1 MGAWFL
7 LFELVLTKF
16 FKFGKQDSFYV
27 ILIHIDF
34 GPFSSRLAVWVVIDI
49 DYIDYIDFWYR
60 QV

>member
-1 MGAWFL
+1 MGGWFL
-7 LFELVLTKF
+7 LSSRFLLND
-16 FKFGKQDSFYV
+16 KFGKQDSFYV

-60 QV
+60 QG